1 MTVPDMAKG
10 RPGRTRVRLRFSK
23 LGKVRFTSHRDIARI
38 WERALRRAELPVAYS
53 EGFSPRPRVS
63 FGLALPTGHEG
74 IGEYLDV
81 ELAGDPDE
89 DRRLDRLAER
99 LDPCL
104 PVGFR
109 VGGAGLVDPGAP
121 SVQQAVV
128 SCRWRMELLGVEAR
142 QAAEAIDEAL
152 TRTSL
157 VVERPRKGE
166 LFTDDVRPDI
176 DHLTL
181 IGPTPAGV
189 EVEAE
194 LTAQPRVLRP
204 GELVSLFGPEVREG
218 RTCRTHQWTLGADG
232 AKVEPLPA
240 PGGLVGWSIA
250 ATSAPHASRAGG
262 VGGQRVMSRP

>member
-74 IGEYLDV
+74 LGEYLDV
-81 ELAGDPDE
+81 ELAGNPDE

-109 VGGAGLVDPGAP
+109 VGGAGLVEPGAP

-128 SCRWRMELLGVEAR
+128 SCRWRMELLGVGADR
-142 QAAEAIDEAL
+142 AAETIAAAL
-152 TRTSL
+152 ASSIL
-157 VVERPRKGE
+157 VVERLRKGE
-166 LFTDDVRPDI
+166 LVTDDIRPDI
-176 DHLTL
+176 DHLAL
-181 IGPTPAGV
+181 VGPTPAGV

-204 GELVSLFGPEVREG
+204 GELAGLFGADAREG
-218 RTCRTHQWTLGADG
+218 RTCRTHQFALDAHG
-232 AKVEPLPA
+232 AKIEPLPA
-240 PGGLVGWSIA
+240 PAGLIGWSIA
-250 ATSAPHASRAGG
+250 APSPSPVSGSAPLPAGAA
-262 VGGQRVMSRP
+262 

>member
-1 MTVPDMAKG
+1 MSVPDMPKG

-53 EGFSPRPRVS
+53 EGISPRPRVS

-74 IGEYLDV
+74 LGEYLDV

-109 VGGAGLVDPGAP
+109 VGGAGLVEPGAP

-128 SCRWRMELLGVEAR
+128 SCRWRMELLGVEADR
-142 QAAEAIDEAL
+142 AAEAIDEAL
-152 TRTSL
+152 ARTTL

-166 LFTDDVRPDI
+166 LVTDDIRPDI
-176 DHLTL
+176 DQLAL

-204 GELVSLFGPEVREG
+204 GELAGLFGGDAREG
-218 RTCRTHQWTLGADG
+218 RTCRTHQWMLDVDG
-232 AKVEPLPA
+232 TRIEPLPA
-240 PGGLVGWSIA
+240 PAGLVGWSIA
-250 ATSAPHASRAGG
+250 ATAAPHASRPAPTPA
-262 VGGQRVMSRP
+262 RAS